1 MTQKKHPIVI
11 DEKSGEI
18 LTNMRATPVHKMP
31 EIPAAYR
38 RGKAGQQLEILF
50 RVMWFKNHP
59 ALATLYMGINEFG
72 TLYCYLNGWY
82 YTFDSQEFKDQLTK
96 IAIQDLGMADLAPKV
111 IDNTFI
117 LLRTNT
123 HLWFKDAEIVTNPS
137 IRVIDQRHY
146 YIGYALQPGNVIPL
160 LPLPQNNSP
169 FPQGVFVPTGAKW
182 PQYAQHYDD
191 FSSQTLINARA
202 NAIAYTTNLLQ
213 LINQIGVPDKLG
225 MITLASLVHTLIG
238 KQHLLVEITGNN
250 EAHGLTVFKTIKAL
264 IDDTLEPSKPLP
276 KKLEQVMRYG
286 FNEYLI
292 SFVLHTYKKM
302 NEDVQAGIIEF
313 LDGTAIVAAQP
324 KAKYSTLCRLKR
336 PMLIKAPESV
346 ITLPALYQRTVS
358 LHLPENCVFV
368 PSAHIDLALIDNAR
382 IELLR
387 LTQLVSHTI
396 YPSFCQSQV
405 PYTVDIYGFDNM
417 QGFIR
422 LGCEI
427 SYLIHGTPQK
437 FVDEF
442 IEWSNQNAF
451 LRLDN
456 NDSAY
461 LVYLWAKDHPGVSV
475 TQSLKEWLN
484 ELDYY
489 AQGEGVSL
497 EILSPR
503 KFGADLKQAHSLLQD
518 LGVKCVSHGRSK
530 RLSEWTFEVDP
541 QIGINKSIV
550 VNFNHNPVLQG
561 ISAAYV

>member
-1 MTQKKHPIVI
+1 MTQRKQTIVV
-11 DEKSGEI
+11 DQNSGEI
-18 LTNMRATPVHKMP
+18 LTNMQATPAQKMP
-31 EIPAAYR
+31 DIPAAFR

-111 IDNTFI
+111 IDNAFI

-123 HLWFKDAEIVTNPS
+123 PLWFKDAEIVTNPS
-137 IRVIDQRHY
+137 IRVIDQGHY
-146 YIGYALQPGNVIPL
+146 FIGYALQPGNVIPL
-160 LPLPQNNSP
+160 IQLPQNNSP

-202 NAIAYTTNLLQ
+202 NPIAYLHNLLH
-213 LINQIGVPDKLG
+213 LINQIGIPDKLG
-225 MITLASLVHTLIG
+225 LITLALLVHTLIG
-238 KQHLLVEITGNN
+238 KKHLLIEITGNN

-276 KKLEQVMRYG
+276 KKIEEVKRYG

-292 SFVLHTYKKM
+292 SFVLHTDKKM
-302 NEDVQAGIIEF
+302 NEDVQAGIIE
-313 LDGTAIVAAQP
+313 LINGTAVTAAQP
-324 KAKYSTLCRLKR
+324 KAKYPTLCRLKR
-336 PMLIKAPESV
+336 PVLIKAPESV
-346 ITLPALYQRTVS
+346 ISLPGLYQRTIS
-358 LHLPENCVFV
+358 LHLPENCAFV
-368 PSAHIDLALIDNAR
+368 PSANIDHALIDNAR

-387 LTQLVSHTI
+387 LTQLVSHTV
-396 YPSFCQSQV
+396 YPSFCQSQS
-405 PYTVDIYGFDNM
+405 PYTVDITGFDNM
-417 QGFIR
+417 HDFIR

-442 IEWSNQNAF
+442 TDWSNQNAF

-461 LVYLWAKDHPGVSV
+461 LVYLWAKDHAGASV

-484 ELDYY
+484 EIDHY
-489 AQGEGVSL
+489 AQGEGVDL
-497 EILSPR
+497 EIFSPR
-503 KFGADLKQAHSLLQD
+503 KFGADLKSAHSLLQK
-518 LGVKCVSHGRSK
+518 LGVECTSNGRST
-530 RLSEWTFEVDP
+530 RLSSWTFSVDP

-550 VNFNHNPVLQG
+550 VNFNHNPALQG